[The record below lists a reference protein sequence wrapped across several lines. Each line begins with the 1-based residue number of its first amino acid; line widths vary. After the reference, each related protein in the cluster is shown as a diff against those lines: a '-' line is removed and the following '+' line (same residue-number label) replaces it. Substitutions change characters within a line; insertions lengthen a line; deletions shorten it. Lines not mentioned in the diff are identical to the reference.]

1 MQVSLLMKI
10 KTMDFIKN
18 VILIV
23 GIFLSTAAFLNSV
36 QFIILGTVKEIK
48 LLLENRKRSLMWSR
62 NEMRV

>member
-1 MQVSLLMKI
+1 
-10 KTMDFIKN
+10 MDFIKN

-23 GIFLSTAAFLNSV
+23 GIFLFTAAFLNSV